1 LIKKSGIIQNWSL
14 LTTASF
20 IQTGLN
26 FICLV
31 RIARILLPAD
41 YGRYTF
47 LITAVIIAEVIA
59 TLGLR
64 NVSIREIAR
73 NPTALPSIARKTSKV
88 ILIATMLAGSV
99 LVGYTHF
106 HEIQSVVLLLAVS
119 FIF

>member
-1 LIKKSGIIQNWSL
+1 MIKKSGIIQNWSL

-73 NPTALPSIARKTSKV
+73 NPTAL
-88 ILIATMLAGSV
+88 
-99 LVGYTHF
+99 H
-106 HEIQSVVLLLAVS
+106 LLREKPQR
-119 FIF
+119 